1 MNSCKYIFVRTFGPE
16 PPLLRTDS
24 TDRPKVFGRNFSIS
38 FPQLLMS
45 EEGHTIIPVFV
56 RVCVCVCVCVCV
68 SAYAYACLCVCVCVC
83 MCVFMYVCVYVCMCI
98 CMHVSMYAWMYLSI
112 SNTLQPASSLSPLM
126 NILQSNN
133 THEYDQENF
142 NVNQYLTFELAFQLV
157 SLLLKSV

>member
-1 MNSCKYIFVRTFGPE
+1 MYVCMYVCLNVCLYGYI
-16 PPLLRTDS
+16 
-24 TDRPKVFGRNFSIS
+24 NI
-38 FPQLLMS
+38 
-45 EEGHTIIPVFV
+45 
-56 RVCVCVCVCVCV
+56 
-68 SAYAYACLCVCVCVC
+68 C